1 MGSNFPNRKS
11 LPMAGDGFEQSIARL
26 IVSIIP
32 VQAIYY
38 WYLRATP
45 AEAEVIPTLSIVLQT
60 EHAPQF
66 VAEKCFKFIGDR
78 QGELQRGK
86 SLLTDLKQHWQEIN
100 PASFDSG
107 AGRGNI
113 HNDLPY
119 FLLPIFQHNQYVGG
133 ICLVG
138 PHGQWRLEQYLFL
151 QEVGTVFAYQYHG
164 RSETLAPQGS
174 SNETPMTIN
183 LSHIHH
189 EFRTPLTAII
199 GFARML
205 RDELYGKLNLKQHQ
219 YVQGTLNSAEHL
231 LSLVNDFLDLSKIDA
246 RCEELFYEQVAV
258 EDLCLSVISMVQT
271 KAKEKQL
278 ALNLTIDDGV
288 DFCYVDQRRWKQIL
302 INLLSNGVKFTP
314 QGSVTLAVKATDEAL
329 IFSVIDTGIG
339 ISPEDQRDLFQPF
352 KQISRPLSFAE
363 KGTGL
368 GLALSRRLAQL
379 HGGDIQLTSTP
390 GVGSCFS
397 AILPLKTM
405 MLPIVWTGEREN
417 EERGIE

>member
-1 MGSNFPNRKS
+1 MGSTSPHKKS
-11 LPMAGDGFEQSIARL
+11 LPIAGDGFEQSIARL
-26 IVSIIP
+26 IVTIIP
-32 VQAIYY
+32 VRAIYC
-38 WYLRATP
+38 WHLRDTP
-45 AEAEVIPTLSIVLQT
+45 TEAEVLPTLSIALQT
-60 EHAPQF
+60 EYVPWSM
-66 VAEKCFKFIGDR
+66 AEKCLKFIGDR
-78 QGELQRGK
+78 QGDLQGGK
-86 SLLTDLKQHWQEIN
+86 SFLTDLKQQWQEIT

-107 AGRGNI
+107 AVQANI
-113 HNDLPY
+113 NGDLPY

-133 ICLVG
+133 LCLVW
-138 PHGQWRLEQYLFL
+138 PQGQCRLEQYLFL
-151 QEVGTVFAYQYHG
+151 QEVGKVLAYQYHG
-164 RSETLAPQGS
+164 ESETWPPQGS
-174 SNETPMTIN
+174 ANSGDRHAPMSIN

-205 RDELYGKLNLKQHQ
+205 KEELYGKLNLKQHQ

-246 RCEELFYEQVAV
+246 CCEELFYEQVAV

-302 INLLSNGVKFTP
+302 INLLSNGVKFTH
-314 QGSVTLAVKATDEAL
+314 QGSVTLAVKATDQAL
-329 IFSVIDTGIG
+329 NFSVIDTGIG
-339 ISPEDQRDLFQPF
+339 ISPENQRDLFQPF
-352 KQISRPLSFAE
+352 KQVSNPITFDE

-379 HGGDIQLTSTP
+379 HGGDIELTSTP

-397 AILPLKTM
+397 AILPLKT
-405 MLPIVWTGEREN
+405 PDKNDQT
-417 EERGIE
+417 

>member
-11 LPMAGDGFEQSIARL
+11 LQTAGDGFEQSIARL
-26 IVSIIP
+26 IASMIP
-32 VQAIYY
+32 VQEIYY
-38 WYLRATP
+38 WRLGASPETP
-45 AEAEVIPTLSIVLQT
+45 EIIEIIPTLSMAFQT
-60 EHAPQF
+60 GHSPWPM
-66 VAEKCFKFIGDR
+66 AEKCLKFIGDR
-78 QGELQRGK
+78 QGDLQRGK
-86 SLLTDLKQHWQEIN
+86 SLLTDLKQHWQEITS
-100 PASFDSG
+100 ASFDSG
-107 AGRGNI
+107 AVQANT
-113 HNDLPY
+113 NDDLPY
-119 FLLPIFQHNQYVGG
+119 FFLPVFQQNQYVGG
-133 ICLVG
+133 ICLVW
-138 PHGQWRLEQYLFL
+138 PHSQWRLEQYLFL
-151 QEVGTVFAYQYHG
+151 QEVGNVFTYQYHG
-164 RSETLAPQGS
+164 ESETISPQKSFNGGDRHTS
-174 SNETPMTIN
+174 MTIN

-205 RDELYGKLNLKQHQ
+205 RDELYGKLNPKQHQ

-258 EDLCLSVISMVQT
+258 EDLCLAVISMVQT

-314 QGSVTLAVKATDEAL
+314 KGSVTLAVKATDKAL

-339 ISPEDQRDLFQPF
+339 IDPEDQRDLFQPF
-352 KQISRPLSFAE
+352 KQISHPPSFAE

-397 AILPLKTM
+397 AILPLKTS
-405 MLPIVWTGEREN
+405 VKNYQT
-417 EERGIE
+417 

>member
-1 MGSNFPNRKS
+1 MGSNFPNRKI
-11 LPMAGDGFEQSIARL
+11 LPTAGDGFEQSIARL

-38 WYLRATP
+38 WNLGTTP
-45 AEAEVIPTLSIVLQT
+45 AGVEIIPTLSIVLQT
-60 EHAPQF
+60 EHAPRF
-66 VAEKCFKFIGDR
+66 MAEKCLKFIGDR
-78 QGELQRGK
+78 QEELQQGK

-107 AGRGNI
+107 AVQGNI
-113 HNDLPY
+113 HGDLPY
-119 FLLPIFQHNQYVGG
+119 FLLPIFQHNQYVSG
-133 ICLVG
+133 ICLVW
-138 PHGQWRLEQYLFL
+138 PHSQWRLEQYRFL

-164 RSETLAPQGS
+164 ESEAWPSQESYKVGDRHA
-174 SNETPMTIN
+174 PMTIN

-302 INLLSNGVKFTP
+302 INLLSNGVKFTS
-314 QGSVTLAVKATDEAL
+314 QGSVTLAVKATEEAL

-352 KQISRPLSFAE
+352 KQISPPLSFAE

-397 AILPLKTM
+397 AILPPKT
-405 MLPIVWTGEREN
+405 PAKNHQT
-417 EERGIE
+417 

>member
-11 LPMAGDGFEQSIARL
+11 LQTAGDGFEQSIARL
-26 IVSIIP
+26 IASMIP
-32 VQAIYY
+32 VQEIYY
-38 WYLRATP
+38 WRFRASP
-45 AEAEVIPTLSIVLQT
+45 AAGTIIPTLSIALQT
-60 EHAPQF
+60 EHSPWSM
-66 VAEKCFKFIGDR
+66 AEKCLEFIGDR
-78 QGELQRGK
+78 QGDLQRGK
-86 SLLTDLKQHWQEIN
+86 SLLTDLKQHWQEVT

-107 AGRGNI
+107 TIQTDIDG
-113 HNDLPY
+113 DLPY
-119 FLLPIFQHNQYVGG
+119 FLLPVFRQDQYIGG
-133 ICLVG
+133 IGLVW

-151 QEVGTVFAYQYHG
+151 QEVGKVFAHQYQG
-164 RSETLAPQGS
+164 DSETISIQNGSNGGDRQAPMS
-174 SNETPMTIN
+174 IN

-246 RCEELFYEQVAV
+246 HCEELFCEQVAV
-258 EDLCLSVISMVQT
+258 EDLCLAVISMVQT

-278 ALNLTIDDGV
+278 SLNLTIDDGV

-314 QGSVTLAVKATDEAL
+314 QGSVTLAVKATDQAL

-339 ISPEDQRDLFQPF
+339 ISPADQRDLFQPF
-352 KQISRPLSFAE
+352 KRISHPLTFAE

-390 GVGSCFS
+390 GMGSCFS
-397 AILPLKTM
+397 AILPLKT
-405 MLPIVWTGEREN
+405 LDKN
-417 EERGIE
+417 H